1 MSTGMQFPVEAVRQ
15 HAAVVGEVAE
25 QMAVARSAVREV
37 SMDRQAYGEICQ
49 FLPGLLEPLFAGAV
63 EVLNGAVDA
72 LSETALKLDATAATI
87 EAADVDSARG
97 LIEAGRGSESLL

>member
-1 MSTGMQFPVEAVRQ
+1 MSAGMRFPVEAVRQ
-15 HAAVVGEVAE
+15 HATAVGEVAE

-37 SMDRQAYGEICQ
+37 GMDRQAYGEICQ
-49 FLPGLLEPLFAGAV
+49 FLPGLLEPLFGGAA

-72 LSETALKLDATAATI
+72 LSETAHKLRVTAATI

-97 LIEAGRGSESLL
+97 LTEAGRGPEPLS